1 MTPHNQARTGDY
13 AATVLLP
20 GDPERTEWIAR
31 TFLKDARLVNRVRG
45 ALGFTGT
52 YKGKPVSVQ
61 TTGMGQ
67 PSLAIYVH
75 ELINTYGV
83 TTLIRTGS
91 CGGLNENVK
100 IRDLVVSASVSSDSA
115 MYREQLT
122 PFSLSAGPDLGLLEL
137 AAGIKAP
144 KGVGLHL
151 GPTASSDDFYYH
163 DAPGRYAKLR
173 KFGVIAIDME
183 TAGLYALA
191 ARFGARALS
200 VCTVVDDILTGEETA
215 LSERQEL
222 FRPLA
227 SFALELAAR
236 AGAPSA
242 RR

>member
-1 MTPHNQARTGDY
+1 MMTPHNEAKKGDY
-13 AATVLLP
+13 AETVILP
-20 GDPERTEWIAR
+20 GDPDRTEWIAR
-31 TFLKDARLVNRVRG
+31 TLLKNARVVNRVRG

-52 YKGKPVSVQ
+52 YKGKRVSVQ

-75 ELINTYGV
+75 ELINAFGV
-83 TTLIRTGS
+83 KTLIRTGS

-100 IRDLVVSASVSSDSA
+100 IRDLVVSTSVSSDSA

-122 PFSLSAGPDLGLLEL
+122 PFSLSAGPDLGLLKL
-137 AAGIKAP
+137 AGETKPP
-144 KGVGLHL
+144 KGVGLHF

-200 VCTVVDDILTGEETA
+200 ACTVVDDILTGEETA

-222 FRPLA
+222 FRPLVT
-227 SFALELAAR
+227 FALELALK
-236 AGAPSA
+236 G
-242 RR
+242 

>member
-1 MTPHNQARTGDY
+1 MTPHNEAKPGDY
-13 AATVLLP
+13 AETVLLP
-20 GDPERTEWIAR
+20 GDPDRAEWIVR
-31 TFLKDARLVNRVRG
+31 TFLKDARVVNRVRG

-75 ELINTYGV
+75 ELINSYGV
-83 TTLIRTGS
+83 KTLIRTGS
-91 CGGLNENVK
+91 CGGLNEQVK
-100 IRDLVVSASVSSDSA
+100 IRHLVVSSSVSSDSA
-115 MYREQLT
+115 MYREQLA
-122 PFSLSAGPDLGLLEL
+122 PFSLSAGPDLGLLKL
-137 AAGIKAP
+137 AGGIKPA
-144 KGVGLHL
+144 KGVRVHF

-173 KFGVIAIDME
+173 RYGVVAIDME

-200 VCTVVDDILTGEETA
+200 VCTVVDDILTGEETQ

-227 SFALELAAR
+227 AFALDLALAA
-236 AGAPSA
+236 
-242 RR
+242 